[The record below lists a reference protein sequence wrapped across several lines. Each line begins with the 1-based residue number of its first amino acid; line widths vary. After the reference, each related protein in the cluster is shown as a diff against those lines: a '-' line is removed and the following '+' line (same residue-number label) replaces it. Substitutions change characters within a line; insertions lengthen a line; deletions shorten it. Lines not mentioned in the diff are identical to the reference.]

1 MIERRKREI
10 ELVEASFGELGIADD
25 YSWFIIPSY
34 TLPAGW
40 NKPAT
45 AILVLLDPGYPETPP
60 DNFYADL
67 DLRLA
72 NNERAERADDG
83 PVHNDKQ
90 WQIFSWHFE
99 EPTEWQPHADPL
111 KGHNLLT
118 FMDGVKQRLSE
129 PN

>member
-10 ELVEASFGELGIADD
+10 ELVEVTFGELGIAED
-25 YSWFIIPSY
+25 YSWFVIPNY

-40 NKPAT
+40 NKPST
-45 AILVLLDPGYPETPP
+45 AILILLDPGYPETPP
-60 DNFYADL
+60 DNFYADF

-72 NNERAERADDG
+72 NGVRAEGETDGPTHNER
-83 PVHNDKQ
+83 Q
-90 WQIFSWHFE
+90 WQTFSWHFVD
-99 EPTEWQPHADPL
+99 TNEWQPHADAE

-118 FMDGVKQRLSE
+118 FMDGVVQRLSE